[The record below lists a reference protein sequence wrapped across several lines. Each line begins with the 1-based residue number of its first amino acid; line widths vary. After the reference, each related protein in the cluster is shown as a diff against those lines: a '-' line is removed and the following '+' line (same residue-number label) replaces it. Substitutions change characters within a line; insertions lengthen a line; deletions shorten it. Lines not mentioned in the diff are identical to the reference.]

1 MSGIYDLL
9 ISGDI
14 ITVFQTRV
22 TSFPLLT
29 LKEKVLSSS
38 MLNSSSRSWGHSSRD
53 HLIIHEVEHISVLPQ
68 ADVEQ
73 LREIVYEKT

>member
-1 MSGIYDLL
+1 MSRINDLL
-9 ISGDI
+9 ISNDI

-29 LKEKVLSSS
+29 LKEKVLSSN
-38 MLNSSSRSWGHSSRD
+38 MLNPNSRFLGQSYRD
-53 HLIIHEVEHISVLPQ
+53 HLFIHEVEHISVLPQ
-68 ADVEQ
+68 PDVEQ